1 MVGNFTLNSFGEAN
15 FRTQIRDLLLLTE
28 GTGYSKAEKRLT

>member
-1 MVGNFTLNSFGEAN
+1 MVDNFTLNSFGEAN

-28 GTGYSKAEKRLT
+28 VTSYSKAEKRLT